1 MGKSGLLN
9 TPSLQHVVTLMRPTV
24 EATKREFEILDRAVI
39 GFNYFPFDRLAKP
52 LMEGTFTPEQAA
64 AQCATLKNEK
74 ARKPNAELVKAFGAY
89 AAGKEVGW
97 FNPYPKDFFPIAAG
111 IAIPVNP
118 VGFWMDKGQL
128 KVLWPQKWKGRTL
141 DPLQKAIFH
150 TVLDRRVFVGDD
162 FGKADLEWVDMK
174 SPAPRAERAIEV
186 LNRKDFETL
195 SDAELKQHLDVL
207 LEAFVQFSSER
218 AERRESARRDREPLP
233 MPLFDP
239 RPGDG
244 G

>member
-24 EATKREFEILDRAVI
+24 EATKREFEILERAVI

-64 AQCATLKNEK
+64 AQCATLKNEN

-97 FNPYPKDFFPIAAG
+97 FNPYPKDFFPIAPG

-174 SPAPRAERAIEV
+174 SPGPRAERTIEV

-207 LEAFVQFSSER
+207 LEAFVQFSTER
-218 AERRESARRDREPLP
+218 AERRESARRDREPPP
-233 MPLFDP
+233 MPLFEP

-244 G
+244 R